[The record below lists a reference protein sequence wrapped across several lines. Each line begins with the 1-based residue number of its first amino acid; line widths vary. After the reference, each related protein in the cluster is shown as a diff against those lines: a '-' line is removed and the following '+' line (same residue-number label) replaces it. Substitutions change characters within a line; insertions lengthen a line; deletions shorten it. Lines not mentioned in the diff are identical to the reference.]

1 MFGITK
7 KFIFRAKYCRE
18 NRHKYQKTMPTAFW
32 LFDVSV
38 IPWINP
44 VLMSL
49 TLILASSLADT
60 GVISAEKFDLSD
72 LIEANGTLLK
82 FSVI

>member
-1 MFGITK
+1 
-7 KFIFRAKYCRE
+7 
-18 NRHKYQKTMPTAFW
+18 MPTAFW
-32 LFDVSV
+32 LFDVSI
-38 IPWINP
+38 IPWVKA

>member
-1 MFGITK
+1 
-7 KFIFRAKYCRE
+7 
-18 NRHKYQKTMPTAFW
+18 
-32 LFDVSV
+32 
-38 IPWINP
+38 
-44 VLMSL
+44 MSL

>member
-1 MFGITK
+1 
-7 KFIFRAKYCRE
+7 
-18 NRHKYQKTMPTAFW
+18 
-32 LFDVSV
+32 
-38 IPWINP
+38 
-44 VLMSL
+44 MSL

-60 GVISAEKFDLSD
+60 GVTSAEKFDLSD